1 MGAGVRNRIACG
13 LFLALLLLS
22 GCNRNHKRQI
32 AVIPKGTAHVFW
44 QTVHAGALAA
54 GEQYNVEILWNGPPS
69 ETEYSRQI
77 QIMDSMIARH
87 VDGIALAA
95 TDRNALNASIDRAAS
110 QKIPVTIFD
119 SGVDTKNFQ
128 TFVATDNYEGGRAAA
143 RTLAALIG
151 GKGPVA
157 MVNNAPGSLSTMD
170 RERGFKDVIKSDFPK
185 INVVAEQYSMSDRAK
200 ALAATENILT
210 AHENLAGIFASAEPA
225 SVAAGQGLKSRYM
238 TGKVKLVGFD
248 SSEQLINDLK
258 DGVIS
263 ALVAQDAFKMG
274 FEAVR
279 SVVDAL
285 DGKPVA
291 KKIDLNAVVVTKAD
305 LDKPEIHALL
315 YPDLKKYLK

>member
-1 MGAGVRNRIACG
+1 
-13 LFLALLLLS
+13 LLLMVALTE
-22 GCNRNHKRQI
+22 GCNRSHKRQI

-44 QTVHAGALAA
+44 QTVHAGANAA
-54 GEQYNVEILWNGPPS
+54 GEQFNVDILWNGPPM

-95 TDRNALNASIDRAAS
+95 TDRNALNASIDRAAG

-119 SGVDTKNFQ
+119 SGVDTTNFS
-128 TFVATDNYEGGRAAA
+128 TFVATDNYAGGQAGA
-143 RTLAALIG
+143 RKLAELIG
-151 GKGPVA
+151 GAGPVG

-170 RERGFKDVIKSDFPK
+170 RERGFKDVITKEFPK
-185 INVVAEQYSMSDRAK
+185 IKIVAEQYSMSDRAK
-200 ALAATENILT
+200 GLAATENILT
-210 AHENLAGIFASAEPA
+210 AHENLVGIFASAEPA
-225 SVAAGQGLKSRYM
+225 SVAAGQALKSRYL
-238 TGKVKLVGFD
+238 TGKIKLVGFD

-258 DGVIS
+258 EGAID

-279 SVVDAL
+279 TVVDSI
-285 DGKPVA
+285 DGKPVP
-291 KKIDLNAVVVTKAD
+291 KKLDLNAVVVTKAD
-305 LDKPEIHALL
+305 LAKPEIHALL

>member
-1 MGAGVRNRIACG
+1 VRNRILGC
-13 LFLALLLLS
+13 LLLTVALIG
-22 GCNRNHKRQI
+22 GCNRSHKRQI

-44 QTVHAGALAA
+44 QTVHAGANAA
-54 GEQYNVEILWNGPPS
+54 GEQFNVDILWNGPPM

-119 SGVDTKNFQ
+119 SGVDTTNFR
-128 TFVATDNYEGGRAAA
+128 TFVATDNYAGGQAGA
-143 RTLAALIG
+143 RKLAELIG
-151 GKGPVA
+151 GAGPVG
-157 MVNNAPGSLSTMD
+157 MVNNAPGSLSTME
-170 RERGFKDVIKSDFPK
+170 RERGFKDVIIKEFPRIK
-185 INVVAEQYSMSDRAK
+185 IVAEQYSMSDRAK
-200 ALAATENILT
+200 GLAATENILT
-210 AHENLAGIFASAEPA
+210 AHENLVGIFASAEPA
-225 SVAAGQGLKSRYM
+225 SVAAGQALKSRYL
-238 TGKVKLVGFD
+238 TGKIKLVGFD

-258 DGVIS
+258 EGVID
-263 ALVAQDAFKMG
+263 ALIAQDAFKMG

-279 SVVDAL
+279 TVVDAI
-285 DGKPVA
+285 DGKPVP
-291 KKIDLNAVVVTKAD
+291 KKLDLNAVVVTKAD